1 MSILQMRK
9 LRLREVRPFGH
20 SLVTEGLRG
29 LSGRSSL
36 TPWLRCSQRCPWVD
50 VCPRAGQFSSE
61 GHSFLTSERGEPL
74 SVCTCVWARAGVCA
88 GTRRLYCKSK
98 GISEPVSTGR
108 PLLNVIWGLLKESN
122 KDFPICFLLS
132 IEFY

>member
-1 MSILQMRK
+1 MDVCSVIGLFLCARNFDVLARKFIEVCQPLFPNGLFGQPSALRHSQAEETGTIFMSILRMRK

-50 VCPRAGQFSSE
+50 VCP
-61 GHSFLTSERGEPL
+61 
-74 SVCTCVWARAGVCA
+74 
-88 GTRRLYCKSK
+88 
-98 GISEPVSTGR
+98 
-108 PLLNVIWGLLKESN
+108 
-122 KDFPICFLLS
+122 
-132 IEFY
+132 